1 MYHVYMYCCGVVIF
15 FLRRKANQ
23 IYIVMGKEDFRK
35 HEAFETTLSQTRKV
49 KNIFIHPNFEPHP
62 KSINDIAVL
71 ELENDFEYTESVQQI
86 CLPLPGKGS
95 IIDTIGVAL
104 GK

>member
-1 MYHVYMYCCGVVIF
+1 MYCCGVVTF
-15 FLRRKANQ
+15 FRRRKANQ

-35 HEAFETTLSQTRKV
+35 NEAFETTLTQTRKV

-62 KSINDIAVL
+62 KSVNDIAVL
-71 ELENDFEYTESVQQI
+71 ELENDFEYTESVQPI
-86 CLPLPGKGS
+86 CLPLPGRS
-95 IIDTIGVAL
+95 PIIDTIGVAL